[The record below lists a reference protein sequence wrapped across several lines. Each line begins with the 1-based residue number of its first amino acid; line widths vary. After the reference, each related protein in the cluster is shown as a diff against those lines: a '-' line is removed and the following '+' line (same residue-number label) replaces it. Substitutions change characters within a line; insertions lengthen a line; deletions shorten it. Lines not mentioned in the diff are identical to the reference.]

1 MVKPYAMLTEAYD
14 KTQTEFDTLEAAT
27 DMLDKLISK
36 DKDPGARALY
46 DKFVQDLQGVSEDL
60 LENGLS
66 PNSRRTLHRLRSY
79 YNKYITAIQNAVTAK
94 QAQIKQLQ
102 TLQAADDSII
112 PERDILGSGKEASL
126 DRWLEDPNYTYG
138 RVFSP
143 RKDAEQKA
151 KGAAQDAATLR
162 SAIAWANAERSDYL
176 QKKRTYMHPAAATF
190 FNMLEARQFDEAYR
204 TLLRDY
210 PLKGVTG
217 LEYSG
222 ADSYAEGG
230 YTDDR
235 QGLPPFA
242 MAWVDPAAT
251 SGGGGGGEATKP
263 TTPTPVRGSSPAGGS
278 TTPPAILQQR
288 RRGAVN
294 RQERAEHSSSRSVPS
309 NKKGGKKGGKKK
321 GKNDTEG
328 FKGLASPYV
337 LLATP
342 DIESTELQRKLNSVM
357 RTLGL
362 PTNLDEL
369 RNFTFENYQGAP
381 MPLGVAT
388 AVATGPNPDLSV
400 AMDQMVARNTAM
412 SSPYAVAP
420 TLGSQIIANM
430 YTSDKVPYF
439 QGIDD
444 MEQVTFDGKHYYDYD
459 ISNEYAGRHFLI
471 SPQTFADQ
479 YADYNAIADPDHLRR
494 GIEESYA
501 SIKDALSEY
510 FSGTPIT
517 VKNGGKEV
525 PKNPV
530 VYTLEDIIK
539 TRLDYAKKMGPTLM
553 GTINLRYNDDD
564 RASIMNYLLN
574 LAALNDDKVA
584 IQPIKGWNNKGEL
597 RLGDNMELSEW
608 GTLNEDNGEFKVT
621 RVPEFFVSG
630 NKNMKGLILK
640 AHGNKYYFI
649 SADSI
654 GQSSFSSAVDIIP
667 QIEKLVLQEQEYKKA
682 IEKEIRK
689 NNPGISDAD
698 FEQAMAYEYYGSGPY
713 KDIQRQKQNLDTG
726 FMQLISESLL
736 QTIKVPQQDT
746 SKVSYDET
754 EYDDYGNSI
763 EEEEE

>member
-1 MVKPYAMLTEAYD
+1 MVKPYAMLTEAYNN
-14 KTQTEFDTLEAAT
+14 TQTEFDTLEAAT
-27 DMLDKLISK
+27 DMLDRLISK

-46 DKFVQDLQGVSEDL
+46 DKFVQDLQGVSDDL
-60 LENGLS
+60 LKNGLS
-66 PNSRRTLHRLRSY
+66 PNSRRTLHRLKSY

-102 TLQAADDSII
+102 NLQAADDSII

-151 KGAAQDAATLR
+151 KGVAQDAATLR

-176 QKKRTYMHPAAATF
+176 QKRRTYMHPAAATF

-217 LEYSG
+217 LEHSG
-222 ADSYAEGG
+222 ADYYAEGG

-242 MAWVDPAAT
+242 MAWVDTEVT

-288 RRGAVN
+288 RAK
-294 RQERAEHSSSRSVPS
+294 HSSSRSVSS
-309 NKKGGKKGGKKK
+309 NKNGGKKK

-328 FKGLASPYV
+328 FKGLTSPYI

-342 DIESTELQRKLNSVM
+342 DIESTDLQRKLNSTM
-357 RTLGL
+357 HMLGL
-362 PTNLDEL
+362 PTNIDEL

-388 AVATGPNPDLSV
+388 AVAAGTNPALSV
-400 AMDQMVARNTAM
+400 AMDQMAAQNTAM
-412 SSPYAVAP
+412 INPYGVAP

-430 YTSDKVPYF
+430 YRSDKVPYF
-439 QGIDD
+439 QNIDD
-444 MEQVTFDGKHYYDYD
+444 LEQVTFDGKHYYDYD

-479 YADYNAIADPDHLRR
+479 YADYNAVTDPDYLRR

-501 SIKDALSEY
+501 SIIDTLREY

-525 PKNPV
+525 PENPGI
-530 VYTLEDIIK
+530 YSLEDIVK

-553 GTINLRYNDDD
+553 GTINLRYNDAD

-574 LAALNDDKVA
+574 LAALNDDEVA
-584 IQPIKGWNNKGEL
+584 IQPIEGWNKQGEL

-608 GTLNEDNGEFKVT
+608 STLNEDNGEFKVT

-667 QIEKLVLQEQEYKKA
+667 QIEQLVLQEQEYKQA
-682 IEKEIRK
+682 IEQQIRK

-698 FEQAMAYEYYGSGPY
+698 FKEAMAYEYYGSGTY
-713 KDIQRQKQNLDTG
+713 KEIQKQKQNFDTR

>member
-14 KTQTEFDTLEAAT
+14 NTQTEFDTLEAAT
-27 DMLDKLISK
+27 DMLDRLISK

-46 DKFVQDLQGVSEDL
+46 DKFVQDLQGVSDDL
-60 LENGLS
+60 LKNGLS
-66 PNSRRTLHRLRSY
+66 PNSRRTLHRLKSY

-138 RVFSP
+138 KVFSP

-151 KGAAQDAATLR
+151 KGVAQDAATLR
-162 SAIAWANAERSDYL
+162 SAIAWANTERSDYL
-176 QKKRTYMHPAAATF
+176 RGLRTHMHPTAETYF
-190 FNMLEARQFDEAYR
+190 RMLEARQFKEAYR
-204 TLLRDY
+204 TLLRNY
-210 PLKGVTG
+210 SLELERVTG
-217 LEYSG
+217 LEHSG

-263 TTPTPVRGSSPAGGS
+263 TTPTPVSGSSPAGGS

-288 RRGAVN
+288 RGGAVN
-294 RQERAEHSSSRSVPS
+294 RQERAKHSSSRSVPS
-309 NKKGGKKGGKKK
+309 NKKDGKKK
-321 GKNDTEG
+321 GKKDTEG
-328 FKGLASPYV
+328 FKGLTSPYI

-342 DIESTELQRKLNSVM
+342 DIESTGLQRKLNSIM

-362 PTNLDEL
+362 PTNIDEL

-400 AMDQMVARNTAM
+400 AMDQMVARNTSM
-412 SSPYAVAP
+412 SNPYGVAP

-439 QGIDD
+439 QDIDD

-479 YADYNAIADPDHLRR
+479 YADYNAVTDPDHLRK

-501 SIKDALSEY
+501 SINDTLREY

-525 PKNPV
+525 PENPV
-530 VYTLEDIIK
+530 VYSLEDIIK

-553 GTINLRYNDDD
+553 GTINLRYSDND

-574 LAALNDDKVA
+574 LAALNDDRVA
-584 IQPIKGWNNKGEL
+584 IQPIEGWNKQGEL

-640 AHGNKYYFI
+640 AHGNKHYFI

-667 QIEKLVLQEQEYKKA
+667 QIEQLVLQEQEYKQA
-682 IEKEIRK
+682 IEQYIRK

-698 FEQAMAYEYYGSGPY
+698 FEQAMAYEYYGSSIY
-713 KDIQRQKQNLDTG
+713 KDIQRQKQNFDTR

>member
-27 DMLDKLISK
+27 DMLDRLISK

-46 DKFVQDLQGVSEDL
+46 DKFVKDLQGVSEDL
-60 LENGLS
+60 LKNGLS

-112 PERDILGSGKEASL
+112 PERDILGDGKEASL

-138 RVFSP
+138 EVVSL
-143 RKDAEQKA
+143 RKAAEQRA
-151 KGAAQDAATLR
+151 KGAAQDEATLR
-162 SAIAWANAERSDYL
+162 SAIAWANAERSDYIRGL
-176 QKKRTYMHPAAATF
+176 RKYMHTAADTYF
-190 FNMLEARQFDEAYR
+190 SLLEAQQFDEAYR

-210 PLKGVTG
+210 PLKRVAG

-222 ADSYAEGG
+222 ADQYAEGG

-235 QGLPPFA
+235 YGLPPFA

-263 TTPTPVRGSSPAGGS
+263 TTPTPVRSSSPAGGS
-278 TTPPAILQQR
+278 TTPPAILQQK

-294 RQERAEHSSSRSVPS
+294 RQERAEHSSSRSVS
-309 NKKGGKKGGKKK
+309 SRKKGDKKK
-321 GKNDTEG
+321 GKKDTEG
-328 FKGLASPYV
+328 FKGLTSPYI

-342 DIESTELQRKLNSVM
+342 DIGSTELQRKLNSVM

-362 PTNLDEL
+362 PTNIDEL

-479 YADYNAIADPDHLRR
+479 YADYNAIADPDHLRK

-530 VYTLEDIIK
+530 VYSLEDIIK

-574 LAALNDDKVA
+574 LAALNDDRVA
-584 IQPIKGWNNKGEL
+584 IQPIEGWNKQGEL

-630 NKNMKGLILK
+630 NKNMKGLILR
-640 AHGNKYYFI
+640 AHGNKHYFI

-654 GQSSFSSAVDIIP
+654 NQSSFSSAVDIIP
-667 QIEKLVLQEQEYKKA
+667 QIEQLVLQEQEYKKA

-698 FEQAMAYEYYGSGPY
+698 FEAAMAYEYYGSGPY
-713 KDIQRQKQNLDTG
+713 KDIQRQKQNFDTR

>member
-1 MVKPYAMLTEAYD
+1 MVKPYAMLTEAYNN
-14 KTQTEFDTLEAAT
+14 TQTEFDTLEAAT
-27 DMLDKLISK
+27 DMLDRLISK

-60 LENGLS
+60 LKNGLG
-66 PNSRRTLHRLRSY
+66 PNSRRNLHRLRSY

-112 PERDILGSGKEASL
+112 PERDILGGGKEASL

-138 RVFSP
+138 KILSP

-151 KGAAQDAATLR
+151 KGVAQDAATLR
-162 SAIAWANAERSDYL
+162 SAIAWANAERSDYI
-176 QKKRTYMHPAAATF
+176 QKRRTYMHPVAATF
-190 FNMLEARQFDEAYR
+190 FNMLETQQFDEAYR

-217 LEYSG
+217 PEYSG
-222 ADSYAEGG
+222 ADYYAEGG
-230 YTDDR
+230 YMDDR

-242 MAWVDPAAT
+242 MTWVDPVAT
-251 SGGGGGGEATKP
+251 SGGGGGGGATKP
-263 TTPTPVRGSSPAGGS
+263 TTPTPVGRGSSPAGGS
-278 TTPPAILQQR
+278 TTPPAKLQ
-288 RRGAVN
+288 
-294 RQERAEHSSSRSVPS
+294 QERAKHSDSKSGPS
-309 NKKGGKKGGKKK
+309 KKEDGKKK
-321 GKNDTEG
+321 GRKDTEG
-328 FKGLASPYV
+328 FQGLSSPYV
-337 LLATP
+337 YLATP
-342 DIESTELQRKLNSVM
+342 DIESSELQRKLNYVM
-357 RTLGL
+357 STLGL
-362 PTNLDEL
+362 PTDIDEL
-369 RNFTFENYQGAP
+369 RNFTFKDYKGAP
-381 MPLGVAT
+381 MPLGIAT
-388 AVATGPNPDLSV
+388 AVAAGPSPISAL
-400 AMDQMVARNTAM
+400 AMDQVAASNG
-412 SSPYAVAP
+412 VAP
-420 TLGSQIIANM
+420 SLGSQIIANM
-430 YTSDKVPYF
+430 YRSDKAPYF
-439 QGIDD
+439 QNIDD
-444 MEQVTFDGKHYYDYD
+444 LEQVTFDGKHYYDYD
-459 ISNEYAGRHFLI
+459 IFNEYAGRHFLI

-479 YADYNAIADPDHLRR
+479 YADYNAVTDPDHLRR

-501 SIKDALSEY
+501 SINDTLREY

-525 PKNPV
+525 PENPV
-530 VYTLEDIIK
+530 IYSLEDIVK

-574 LAALNDDKVA
+574 LAALNDDEVA
-584 IQPIKGWNNKGEL
+584 IQPIEGWNKQGEL

-608 GTLNEDNGEFKVT
+608 STLNEDNGEFKVT

-667 QIEKLVLQEQEYKKA
+667 QIEQLVLQEQEYKQA
-682 IEKEIRK
+682 IEQQIRK

-698 FEQAMAYEYYGSGPY
+698 FKEAMAYEYYGSGTY
-713 KDIQRQKQNLDTG
+713 KEIQKQKQNFDTR

-746 SKVSYDET
+746 SKVSFDET
-754 EYDDYGNSI
+754 EYDDYGNPI

>member
-27 DMLDKLISK
+27 DMLDRLISK

-60 LENGLS
+60 LKNGLS

-112 PERDILGSGKEASL
+112 PERDILGDGKEASL

-151 KGAAQDAATLR
+151 KGAKQDAATLR

-190 FNMLEARQFDEAYR
+190 FNMLESRQFDEAYR

-222 ADSYAEGG
+222 ADYYAEGG

-242 MAWVDPAAT
+242 MAWVDTEVT

-263 TTPTPVRGSSPAGGS
+263 TTPTPVRSSSPAGGS

-288 RRGAVN
+288 RAK
-294 RQERAEHSSSRSVPS
+294 HSSSKSVPS
-309 NKKGGKKGGKKK
+309 NKNGGKKK
-321 GKNDTEG
+321 GKKDTEG
-328 FKGLASPYV
+328 FKGLTSPYI

-342 DIESTELQRKLNSVM
+342 DIESTDLQRKLNSTM
-357 RTLGL
+357 HMLGL
-362 PTNLDEL
+362 PTNIDEL

-381 MPLGVAT
+381 MPLGIAT
-388 AVATGPNPDLSV
+388 AVATGTNPALLV
-400 AMDQMVARNTAM
+400 AMDQMAAQNTSM
-412 SSPYAVAP
+412 INPYGVAP

-430 YTSDKVPYF
+430 YRSDKVPYF
-439 QGIDD
+439 QDINNV
-444 MEQVTFDGKHYYDYD
+444 EQVTFDKKHYYDYD

-479 YADYNAIADPDHLRR
+479 YADYNAVTDPDRLRR

-501 SIKDALSEY
+501 SINDTLGEY

-525 PKNPV
+525 PENPV
-530 VYTLEDIIK
+530 VYSLEDIIK

-574 LAALNDDKVA
+574 LAALNDDRVA
-584 IQPIKGWNNKGEL
+584 IQPIEGWNKQGEL

-608 GTLNEDNGEFKVT
+608 GTLDEDNGEFKVT

-667 QIEKLVLQEQEYKKA
+667 QIEQLVLQEQEYKQA
-682 IEKEIRK
+682 IEQQIRK

-698 FEQAMAYEYYGSGPY
+698 FKEAMAYEYYGSSTY
-713 KDIQRQKQNLDTG
+713 KDIQRQKQNFDTR

>member
-60 LENGLS
+60 LKNGLS

-138 RVFSP
+138 NVFSP
-143 RKDAEQKA
+143 RKYAEQKA

-162 SAIAWANAERSDYL
+162 SAMAWANAERSAWIRGL
-176 QKKRTYMHPAAATF
+176 RTSMDPAAATY
-190 FNMLEARQFDEAYR
+190 FNLLEARQFDEAYR
-204 TLLRDY
+204 TLLRNN
-210 PLKGVTG
+210 PLKRVTG
-217 LEYSG
+217 SGYSG
-222 ADSYAEGG
+222 ADQYAEGG

-235 QGLPPFA
+235 YGLPPFA

-263 TTPTPVRGSSPAGGS
+263 TTPTPVKGSSPAGGS

-294 RQERAEHSSSRSVPS
+294 RQERAEHSSSRSVS
-309 NKKGGKKGGKKK
+309 SRKKGGKKK

-328 FKGLASPYV
+328 FKGLTSPYI

-342 DIESTELQRKLNSVM
+342 DIASTELQRKLNSVM

-388 AVATGPNPDLSV
+388 AVATGPNPELSV

-412 SSPYAVAP
+412 SSPYRVDP
-420 TLGSQIIANM
+420 PLGSQIIANM
-430 YTSDKVPYF
+430 YTSDKAPYF

-459 ISNEYAGRHFLI
+459 ISNKYAGRHFLI

-479 YADYNAIADPDHLRR
+479 YADYNAVTDPDHLRK

-501 SIKDALSEY
+501 SITDALREY
-510 FSGTPIT
+510 FEGTPIT

-530 VYTLEDIIK
+530 VYTLEDIVK

-553 GTINLRYNDDD
+553 GTINLRYNDED

-574 LAALNDDKVA
+574 LAALNDDRVA
-584 IQPIKGWNNKGEL
+584 IQPIKGWNKQGEL

-667 QIEKLVLQEQEYKKA
+667 QVEQLVLQEQEYKKA

-698 FEQAMAYEYYGSGPY
+698 FEQAMAYEYYGSDPY
-713 KDIQRQKQNLDTG
+713 KDIQRQKQNFDTR

>member
-27 DMLDKLISK
+27 DMLDRLISK

-60 LENGLS
+60 LKNGLS
-66 PNSRRTLHRLRSY
+66 PSSRRTLHRLRSY
-79 YNKYITAIQNAVTAK
+79 YNKYITAIQNALTAK

-102 TLQAADDSII
+102 TLQAADDSIV
-112 PERDILGSGKEASL
+112 PERDILGDGKEASL

-138 RVFSP
+138 EVVSF
-143 RKDAEQKA
+143 RKAAEQRA
-151 KGAAQDAATLR
+151 KGAAQDEATLR

-176 QKKRTYMHPAAATF
+176 QKKRKYMHTAAATYF
-190 FNMLEARQFDEAYR
+190 SLLEDQQFDEAYR

-210 PLKGVTG
+210 PLKKVAGSG
-217 LEYSG
+217 YSG
-222 ADSYAEGG
+222 ADYYAEGG

-235 QGLPPFA
+235 QGLPL

-263 TTPTPVRGSSPAGGS
+263 TTPTPVRSSSPTGGS

-288 RRGAVN
+288 RGGAVN
-294 RQERAEHSSSRSVPS
+294 RQERAEHSSSRRVSS
-309 NKKGGKKGGKKK
+309 RKKGDKKK
-321 GKNDTEG
+321 GKKDTEG
-328 FKGLASPYV
+328 FKGLTSPYI

-342 DIESTELQRKLNSVM
+342 DIESTDLQRKLNSIM

-362 PTNLDEL
+362 PTNIDEL

-388 AVATGPNPDLSV
+388 AVAAGPNPDLSV
-400 AMDQMVARNTAM
+400 AMDQMVARNTSM
-412 SSPYAVAP
+412 SNPYGVAP

-430 YTSDKVPYF
+430 YSSDKVPYF

-471 SPQTFADQ
+471 SPQTLIDQ
-479 YADYNAIADPDHLRR
+479 YSDYNAMADPDHLRR

-501 SIKDALSEY
+501 SINDTLREY

-530 VYTLEDIIK
+530 VYSLEDIIK

-574 LAALNDDKVA
+574 LASLNDDRVA
-584 IQPIKGWNNKGEL
+584 IQPIEGWNKQGEL

-654 GQSSFSSAVDIIP
+654 NQSSFSSAVDIIP
-667 QIEKLVLQEQEYKKA
+667 QVEKLVLQEQEYKKA
-682 IEKEIRK
+682 IEQEIRK

-698 FEQAMAYEYYGSGPY
+698 FNEAMAYEYYGSGTY
-713 KDIQRQKQNLDTG
+713 KDIQRQKQNFDTR

>member
-1 MVKPYAMLTEAYD
+1 MVKPYAMLTEAYNN
-14 KTQTEFDTLEAAT
+14 TQTEFDTLEAAT
-27 DMLDKLISK
+27 DMLDRLISK

-46 DKFVQDLQGVSEDL
+46 DKFVQDLQGVSDDL
-60 LENGLS
+60 LKNGLS

-112 PERDILGSGKEASL
+112 PERDILGGGEEASL
-126 DRWLEDPNYTYG
+126 DRWLENPNYTYG
-138 RVFSP
+138 KVFSP

-151 KGAAQDAATLR
+151 KGVAQDAATLR
-162 SAIAWANAERSDYL
+162 SAIAWANAERSDYI
-176 QKKRTYMHPAAATF
+176 QKRRTYMHPVAATF
-190 FNMLEARQFDEAYR
+190 FNMLETQQFDEAYR

-217 LEYSG
+217 PEYSR
-222 ADSYAEGG
+222 ADYYAEGG
-230 YTDDR
+230 YMDDR

-242 MAWVDPAAT
+242 MTWVDPVAT
-251 SGGGGGGEATKP
+251 SGGGGGGGATKP
-263 TTPTPVRGSSPAGGS
+263 TTPTPVRRGSSPAGGS
-278 TTPPAILQQR
+278 TTPPAILQQE
-288 RRGAVN
+288 GAKHSN
-294 RQERAEHSSSRSVPS
+294 SRSSSS
-309 NKKGGKKGGKKK
+309 KKEGGKKK
-321 GKNDTEG
+321 GRKDTEG
-328 FKGLASPYV
+328 FKGLTSPYI

-342 DIESTELQRKLNSVM
+342 DIESSDLQRKLNHVM
-357 RTLGL
+357 STLGL
-362 PTNLDEL
+362 PTDIDEL
-369 RNFTFENYQGAP
+369 RNFTFKDYQGAP
-381 MPLGVAT
+381 MPLGIAT
-388 AVATGPNPDLSV
+388 AVATGPNPAVVSAL
-400 AMDQMVARNTAM
+400 DQIAM
-412 SSPYAVAP
+412 SNPYGGVAP
-420 TLGSQIIANM
+420 VLGPQIIANM

-439 QGIDD
+439 QDIND
-444 MEQVTFDGKHYYDYD
+444 MEQVTFDKKHYYDYD

-479 YADYNAIADPDHLRR
+479 YAEYNAVTDPDFLRR
-494 GIEESYA
+494 GIEQSYD
-501 SIKDALSEY
+501 SIMDTLENY

-517 VKNGGKEV
+517 VKKGGKEI

-530 VYTLEDIIK
+530 VYSLEDIIK

-553 GTINLRYNDDD
+553 GTINLRYNDAD

-574 LAALNDDKVA
+574 LAALNDDRVA
-584 IQPIKGWNNKGEL
+584 IQPIEGWNKQGKL

-667 QIEKLVLQEQEYKKA
+667 QVEQLVLQEQEYKQA
-682 IEKEIRK
+682 IEQQIRK

-698 FEQAMAYEYYGSGPY
+698 FKEAMAYEYYGSGPY
-713 KDIQRQKQNLDTG
+713 KEIQKQKQNFDTR

-746 SKVSYDET
+746 SKVLFDET
-754 EYDDYGNSI
+754 EYDDYENPI

>member
-60 LENGLS
+60 LKNGLS

-138 RVFSP
+138 KIFSP

-151 KGAAQDAATLR
+151 KGVARDAATLR
-162 SAIAWANAERSDYL
+162 SAIAWANAERSDYIRGL
-176 QKKRTYMHPAAATF
+176 RTYMHPAAATF
-190 FNMLEARQFDEAYR
+190 FNMLESRQFDEAYR

-222 ADSYAEGG
+222 ADYYAEGG
-230 YTDDR
+230 YMDDE

-242 MAWVDPAAT
+242 MTWVDPVAT
-251 SGGGGGGEATKP
+251 SGGGGGGGATKP
-263 TTPTPVRGSSPAGGS
+263 ATSTPVRGSSPARGS

-294 RQERAEHSSSRSVPS
+294 RQERAEHSSSRSVS
-309 NKKGGKKGGKKK
+309 SKKEGGKKK
-321 GKNDTEG
+321 GKKDTEG
-328 FKGLASPYV
+328 FKGLTSPYI

-342 DIESTELQRKLNSVM
+342 DIGSTELQRKLNSVM

-420 TLGSQIIANM
+420 ALGSQIIANM

-479 YADYNAIADPDHLRR
+479 YADYNAMTDPDHLRK

-501 SIKDALSEY
+501 SIMDALSEY

-525 PKNPV
+525 PTNPGI
-530 VYTLEDIIK
+530 YTLEDIVK
-539 TRLDYAKKMGPTLM
+539 TRLDYANKMGPTLM
-553 GTINLRYNDDD
+553 GTVNLRYNDDD
-564 RASIMNYLLN
+564 RKSIMNYLLN
-574 LAALNDDKVA
+574 LAALNDDRVA
-584 IQPIKGWNNKGEL
+584 IQPIEGWNKQGEL
-597 RLGDNMELSEW
+597 RLGDNMELLEW
-608 GTLNEDNGEFKVT
+608 GKLNEDNGEFEVT

-630 NKNMKGLILK
+630 NKNMKGLILRT
-640 AHGNKYYFI
+640 HGNKHYFI

-667 QIEKLVLQEQEYKKA
+667 QIEQLVLQEQEYKKI
-682 IEKEIRK
+682 IEQEIRK

-698 FEQAMAYEYYGSGPY
+698 FEQAMAYEYYGSSPY
-713 KDIQRQKQNLDTG
+713 KDIQRQKQNFDTR

-736 QTIKVPQQDT
+736 QTVKVPQQDT

>member
-1 MVKPYAMLTEAYD
+1 MVKPYAMLTEAYNN
-14 KTQTEFDTLEAAT
+14 TQTEFDTLEAAT
-27 DMLDKLISK
+27 DMLDRLISK

-46 DKFVQDLQGVSEDL
+46 DKFVQDLQGVSDDL
-60 LENGLS
+60 LKNGLS

-112 PERDILGSGKEASL
+112 PERDILGGGEEASL
-126 DRWLEDPNYTYG
+126 DRWLENPNYTYG
-138 RVFSP
+138 KVFSP

-151 KGAAQDAATLR
+151 KGVAQDAATLR
-162 SAIAWANAERSDYL
+162 SAIAWANAERSDYI
-176 QKKRTYMHPAAATF
+176 QKRRTYMHPVAATF
-190 FNMLEARQFDEAYR
+190 FNMLETQQFDEAYR

-217 LEYSG
+217 PEYSR
-222 ADSYAEGG
+222 ADYYAEGG
-230 YTDDR
+230 YMDDR

-242 MAWVDPAAT
+242 MTWVDPVAT
-251 SGGGGGGEATKP
+251 SGGGGGGGATKP
-263 TTPTPVRGSSPAGGS
+263 TTPTPVRRGSSPAGGS
-278 TTPPAILQQR
+278 TTPPAILQQE
-288 RRGAVN
+288 GAKHSDS
-294 RQERAEHSSSRSVPS
+294 RSSSS
-309 NKKGGKKGGKKK
+309 KKEGGKKK
-321 GKNDTEG
+321 GRKDTEG
-328 FKGLASPYV
+328 FKGLTSPYI

-342 DIESTELQRKLNSVM
+342 DIESSDLQRKLNHVM
-357 RTLGL
+357 STLGL
-362 PTNLDEL
+362 PTDIDEL
-369 RNFTFENYQGAP
+369 RNFTFKDYQGAP
-381 MPLGVAT
+381 MPLGIAT
-388 AVATGPNPDLSV
+388 AVATGPNPAVVSAL
-400 AMDQMVARNTAM
+400 DQIAM
-412 SSPYAVAP
+412 SNPYGGVAP
-420 TLGSQIIANM
+420 VLGPQIIANM

-439 QGIDD
+439 QDIND
-444 MEQVTFDGKHYYDYD
+444 MEQVTFDKKHYYDYD

-479 YADYNAIADPDHLRR
+479 YAEYNAVTDPDFLRR
-494 GIEESYA
+494 GIEQSYD
-501 SIKDALSEY
+501 SIMDTLENY

-517 VKNGGKEV
+517 VKKGGKEI

-530 VYTLEDIIK
+530 VYSLEDIIK

-553 GTINLRYNDDD
+553 GTINLRYNDAD

-574 LAALNDDKVA
+574 LAALNDDRVA
-584 IQPIKGWNNKGEL
+584 IQPIEGWNKQGKL

-667 QIEKLVLQEQEYKKA
+667 QVEQLVLQEQEYKQA
-682 IEKEIRK
+682 IEQQIRK

-698 FEQAMAYEYYGSGPY
+698 FKEAMAYEYYGSGPY
-713 KDIQRQKQNLDTG
+713 KEIQKQKQNFDTR

-746 SKVSYDET
+746 SKVLFDET
-754 EYDDYGNSI
+754 EYDDYENPI